1 MDRIS
6 KVNDKKFMFTF
17 EEFLNKIDNMEYIE
31 IPENYIM
38 VDNGYSKKK
47 TKVKKSE

>member
-1 MDRIS
+1 
-6 KVNDKKFMFTF
+6 MFTF

>member
-6 KVNDKKFMFTF
+6 RVNDKRFIFTF
-17 EEFLNKIDNMEYIE
+17 EDFLNKIDNIEYIE

-38 VDNGYSKKK
+38 VDSGYSKKK
-47 TKVKKSE
+47 TTVKKSE